1 MRPRIT
7 LAKFTLA
14 GACALLLTACVSSQM
29 PISPAN
35 DDVDAA
41 PPPPAVALN
50 GSGNEQATA
59 CDLGAIQYAIGE
71 PFDDANGAHLQKQ
84 LQRQLQSDS
93 SARQVR
99 VLRPGDMATMDH
111 RPDRLN
117 IHLDDQDVIEALRC
131 G

>member
-7 LAKFTLA
+7 MAKFFLA
-14 GACALLLTACVSSQM
+14 SACAMLLTACVSSQM

-41 PPPPAVALN
+41 PPPPTVTPN
-50 GSGNEQATA
+50 SSNNEQATA
-59 CDLGAIQYAIGE
+59 CDLDAIQYAIGE
-71 PFDDANGAHLQKQ
+71 PFDEANVS
-84 LQRQLQSDS
+84 QLQSDS

-99 VLRPGDMATMDH
+99 VLRPGDAATMDH
-111 RPDRLN
+111 RHDRLN
-117 IHLDDQDVIEALRC
+117 IHLDNQDVIEALRC

>member
-1 MRPRIT
+1 MKPCTT
-7 LAKFTLA
+7 LAKFALVST
-14 GACALLLTACVSSQM
+14 CAMLLTACVSSQM

-41 PPPPAVALN
+41 PPPPTGAPGAAN
-50 GSGNEQATA
+50 DDQSAT
-59 CDLGAIQYAIGE
+59 CDLAAVQYAVGE
-71 PFDDANGAHLQKQ
+71 SFDEAKVS
-84 LQRQLQSDS
+84 QLQSES

-117 IHLDDQDVIEALRC
+117 IHLDEQDMIEELRC

>member
-41 PPPPAVALN
+41 PPPPTVTPN
-50 GSGNEQATA
+50 ISNNEQATA

-71 PFDDANGAHLQKQ
+71 PFDDANGAHLQK
-84 LQRQLQSDS
+84 QLQSDS